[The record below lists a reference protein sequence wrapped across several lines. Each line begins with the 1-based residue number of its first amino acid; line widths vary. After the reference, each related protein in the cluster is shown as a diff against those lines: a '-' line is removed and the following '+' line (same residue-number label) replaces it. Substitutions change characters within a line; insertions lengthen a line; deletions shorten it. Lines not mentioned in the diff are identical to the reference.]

1 MSQQI
6 IIDYWVEKA
15 REDLASARDN
25 LKSGRYQNAVRDA
38 YFACF
43 HAFSSVLIREG
54 KTFKKHKEVRSMLHR
69 DFIRTKKM
77 DRSWGKHY
85 DWLFDN
91 RHKADYRPLIQ
102 FDADQVKEIVEE
114 SEAFLK
120 EMAGLLNRSKQNGEE
135 IQKTKSDQEAELI

>member
-1 MSQQI
+1 M
-6 IIDYWVEKA
+6 EKA
-15 REDLASARDN
+15 GEDLASARDN

-43 HAFSSVLIREG
+43 HVFSSVLLNEG

-69 DFIRTKKM
+69 DFIRTGKI

-91 RHKADYRPLIQ
+91 RHKVDYRPLVK
-102 FDADQVKEIVEE
+102 FDPEQVREIVEE
-114 SEAFLK
+114 SEAFIK
-120 EMAGLLNRSKQNGEE
+120 EMTGML
-135 IQKTKSDQEAELI
+135 KSPK

>member
-6 IIDYWVEKA
+6 IIGYWVEKA
-15 REDLASARDN
+15 GEDLASARDN
-25 LKSGRYQNAVRDA
+25 FKAGRYQNAVRDA

-43 HAFSSVLIREG
+43 HAFSSVLLNEG

-69 DFIRTKKM
+69 DFIRSDKI
-77 DRSWGKHY
+77 DSSLGKHY

-102 FDADQVKEIVEE
+102 FDVDQVKEIVEK
-114 SEAFLK
+114 SETFVK
-120 EMAGLLNRSKQNGEE
+120 EMTELLNRLKQNGEKN
-135 IQKTKSDQEAELI
+135 QKTKND

>member
-6 IIDYWVEKA
+6 IIDYWMEKA
-15 REDLASARDN
+15 GEDLASARDN

-43 HAFSSVLIREG
+43 HAFSSVLLKEG

-69 DFIRTKKM
+69 DFIRSNKI
-77 DRSWGKHY
+77 DSSWGKHY

-114 SEAFLK
+114 SEAFIK
-120 EMAGLLNRSKQNGEE
+120 EMAGLLKKQVV
-135 IQKTKSDQEAELI
+135 KSALDSGD

>member
-15 REDLASARDN
+15 GEDLASARDN
-25 LKSGRYQNAVRDA
+25 LESGRYQNAVRDA

-69 DFIRTKKM
+69 DFVRTGKI
-77 DRSWGKHY
+77 DRTWGKHY

-91 RHKADYRPLIQ
+91 RHKADYRPLVT
-102 FDADQVKEIVEE
+102 FDAEQVREIVEE
-114 SEAFLK
+114 SEVFVK
-120 EMAGLLNRSKQNGEE
+120 EMTGML
-135 IQKTKSDQEAELI
+135 KSPK

>member
-15 REDLASARDN
+15 EEDLASARDN
-25 LKSGRYQNAVRDA
+25 LKSSRYQNAVRDA

-43 HAFSSVLIREG
+43 HVFSSVLLKEG

-69 DFIRTKKM
+69 DFIRTKRI
-77 DRSWGKHY
+77 DSSWGKHY

-91 RHKADYRPLIQ
+91 RHKADYRPLIK
-102 FDADQVKEIVEE
+102 FDPDQVQEIIEE
-114 SEAFLK
+114 SEAFVEEMVNLLK
-120 EMAGLLNRSKQNGEE
+120 KNDN
-135 IQKTKSDQEAELI
+135 D

>member
-6 IIDYWVEKA
+6 IIDYWIQKA
-15 REDLASARDN
+15 GEDLASARDN
-25 LKSGRYQNAVRDA
+25 LKSGRYQNVVRDA

-43 HAFSSVLIREG
+43 HAFSSVLLSEG

-69 DFIRTKKM
+69 DFIRSKKI

-91 RHKADYRPLIQ
+91 RHKADYRPLVK
-102 FDADQVKEIVEE
+102 FDLDQVKEIVEE
-114 SEAFLK
+114 SEAFVK
-120 EMAGLLNRSKQNGEE
+120 EMAGLLNRSKENGEK
-135 IQKTKSDQEAELI
+135 I